1 MFDKTKPMDLGDIFS
16 VTFNLFK
23 ETFTRNIVIASAFL
37 IPAGIVMAY
46 GFDSFF
52 SGMMETAR
60 TAAENRN
67 EYSEPDFTNLF
78 ANMGIYFFSLLVFL
92 LGYLG
97 AMIGITKVSCCANY
111 FEYC

>member
-16 VTFNLFK
+16 NTFKLLK
-23 ETFTRNIVIASAFL
+23 ETFSRNIVIASAFL

-52 SGMMETAR
+52 SGMMDTAR
-60 TAAENRN
+60 IAAENRN
-67 EYSEPDFTNLF
+67 EYSGPDFTIFF
-78 ANMGIYFFSLLVFL
+78 ANMGVYFFSILVFL
-92 LGYLG
+92 LGYPG